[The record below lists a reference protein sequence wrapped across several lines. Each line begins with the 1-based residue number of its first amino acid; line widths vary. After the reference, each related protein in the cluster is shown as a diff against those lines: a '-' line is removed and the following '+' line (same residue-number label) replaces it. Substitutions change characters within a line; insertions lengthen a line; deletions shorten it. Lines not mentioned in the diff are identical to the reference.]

1 MDCAYP
7 VPCSQPL
14 SRWVN
19 VSQRLYEWYHVNG
32 FIAEP
37 FPLIDFHF
45 KRATVLKGPVLQ
57 VDMTIDMTLKV

>member
-1 MDCAYP
+1 M
-7 VPCSQPL
+7 
-14 SRWVN
+14 
-19 VSQRLYEWYHVNG
+19 NG